1 MSSILLAGDI
11 GGTKT
16 NLALYAAGSDELV
29 PQREQSFPSAD
40 YGGLID
46 LLADFIGPPGE
57 TPVGAAV
64 FGIAGPVIDGDVY
77 PTNLPWVVDDAEV
90 RAFLK
95 TSCVR
100 LMNDLET
107 TALGLL
113 HLPAASFEALN
124 AGTPRKGNRAV
135 IAAGTGLGQAFLLW
149 DGKRFR
155 PSATEGGHVDFA
167 PRTDLE
173 VKLLNHLRGRFHR
186 VSYERVLSGPG
197 LVNIFEFLVHDVGM
211 AVESEILERMKA
223 EDPAA
228 VIGTAGVEGTSP
240 VCVEALNVFIS
251 LYGAQAGNLALATM
265 AVGGVY
271 VAGGIVTRI
280 RPRMSDGLFMRAFTD
295 KGRSTKLLEETPVS
309 IVLDPKA
316 SLVGAAAAAR
326 ELLGR

>member
-29 PQREQSFPSAD
+29 PRREQSFPSAD
-40 YGGLID
+40 YGGLVD
-46 LLADFIGPPGE
+46 LLADFLGPSGE
-57 TPVGAAV
+57 TPVSAAV

-77 PTNLPWVVDDAEV
+77 PTNLPWVVDDGEV

-113 HLPAASFEALN
+113 HLPASSFEVLN
-124 AGTPRKGNRAV
+124 PGTQRRGNRAV

-211 AVESEILERMKA
+211 AVESEILERMKT

-240 VCVEALNVFIS
+240 VCVEALNLFIS

-280 RPRMSDGLFMRAFTD
+280 RPRMANGLFMRAFTD

-309 IVLDPKA
+309 IVLDAKA

-326 ELLGR
+326 ELLP